1 MIKINYVKETIISG
15 PIFISKYFNVI
26 QHFNKNICRNFETF
40 VILEEYIP
48 NPEKRRSATEKE
60 RTLRVYSDLY

>member
-15 PIFISKYFNVI
+15 PIFIHKYFNVI
-26 QHFNKNICRNFETF
+26 QHFNKNICCNFGTF

-48 NPEKRRSATEKE
+48 NPEKRRSATKKE
-60 RTLRVYSDLY
+60 RTLRVYRDLY